1 MQSILSRVTDVVRS
15 GFQGAID
22 FITSLPSQALKWGS
36 DIIGNL
42 VSGIKSKIGDL
53 VAAAKEVANTVAEFI
68 HFSEPDKG
76 PLANFHTFMPDMI
89 DLMCEGIEGN
99 IGRLKGPMSN
109 LASAL
114 IPGQEAMVSMQTKS
128 NQNDDVRALTQI
140 IARYLPQLAKKQVV
154 LDSGVLV
161 GELSDGINRQL
172 GKVYQ

>member
-1 MQSILSRVTDVVRS
+1 M
-15 GFQGAID
+15 
-22 FITSLPSQALKWGS
+22 
-36 DIIGNL
+36 
-42 VSGIKSKIGDL
+42 
-53 VAAAKEVANTVAEFI
+53 ANTVAEFI